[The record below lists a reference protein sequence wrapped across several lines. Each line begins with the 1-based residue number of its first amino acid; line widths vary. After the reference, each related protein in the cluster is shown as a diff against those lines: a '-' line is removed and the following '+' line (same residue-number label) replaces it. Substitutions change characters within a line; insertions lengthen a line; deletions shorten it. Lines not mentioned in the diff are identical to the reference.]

1 MAHSIRLAA
10 GAIGILA
17 AMAGPAYAQTYYGNL
32 PLIYDDQPSNLAI
45 PYSPEFAGQ
54 EQGNSNTAFGALSLY
69 TDFFGYFNGIDI
81 TPGEGTNNVAMG
93 AAALTN
99 DAAGTDSTALGFNTL
114 VSNGFNGDVLVGNTA
129 VGSGALYNNV
139 EGSSNVAVGYQAL
152 VNHNSGGDT
161 AAGWQA
167 LVSDT
172 TGYENTAFGSS
183 ALAFSQAG
191 IGNVAVGYG
200 SLYRNTAS
208 NNTAAGWQSLNANST
223 GMANTGFGTSVLFS
237 NTTGSNSSAFGYQA
251 LENSTGSDNIALG
264 FGAGGNLMTGSNDI
278 YIGVVGGGAAENGH
292 IRIGTHGKQTAAFLQ
307 GVYGAALTTDTPRAV
322 YVNSVGQLGYLPS
335 AQRYK
340 TDVVPMASATQ
351 RMEQLRPVTFRLKD
365 DASATVQYGLIA
377 EEVAKVY
384 PELVLRDAEG
394 RIDGVRYEELAPML
408 LDEVQLQ
415 QRKLAAQDERLAA
428 QARDLQDVRQEL
440 LEAKELK
447 QRVVELKAL
456 ALQAKASQVKLPA
469 AHALAQNM

>member
-1 MAHSIRLAA
+1 
-10 GAIGILA
+10 
-17 AMAGPAYAQTYYGNL
+17 MAGPAYAQTYYGNL
-32 PLIYDDQPSNLAI
+32 PLIYDDQPSDLLI
-45 PYSPEFAGQ
+45 PFSPEYGGR
-54 EQGNSNTAFGALSLY
+54 EQGYSNTGFGALALY
-69 TDFFGYFNGIDI
+69 TEFFGYGSDFGYV
-81 TPGEGTNNVAMG
+81 PGSGTNNVAMG
-93 AAALTN
+93 ASALTN
-99 DAAGTDSTALGFNTL
+99 DAAGTDGTALGFNTL
-114 VSNGFNGDVLVGNTA
+114 VYNGYSGLDALVGNTA
-129 VGSGALYNNV
+129 VGSGALYNNSD
-139 EGSSNVAVGYQAL
+139 GDTDVAVGFQAL
-152 VNHNSGGDT
+152 ANHDSGSDT

-172 TGYENTAFGSS
+172 SGYGNTAFGSS

-191 IGNVAVGYG
+191 VGNVAVGYG

-223 GMANTGFGTSVLFS
+223 GTANTGFGTSALLS
-237 NTTGSNSSAFGYQA
+237 NTTGNNSSAFGFGA
-251 LENSTGSDNIALG
+251 LENSTGSGNIALG
-264 FGAGGNLMTGSNDI
+264 FGAGGNLTTGSNDI
-278 YIGVVGGGAAENGH
+278 YIGVVGGAAAENRH
-292 IRIGTHGKQTAAFLQ
+292 IRIGTHGTHTAAFLQ
-307 GVYGAALTTDTPRAV
+307 GVYGAALTTDAPRAV

-340 TDVVPMASATQ
+340 TDVVPMGSATQ

-365 DASATVQYGLIA
+365 DASRKVQYGLIA

-428 QARDLQDVRQEL
+428 QAREFQDMRQQL
-440 LEAKELK
+440 LEARELER
-447 QRVVELKAL
+447 QFAELKAL
-456 ALQAKASQVKLPA
+456 AQQAKASQVKLPA
-469 AHALAQNM
+469 AQALAQQM

>member
-10 GAIGILA
+10 GAIGILV
-17 AMAGPAYAQTYYGNL
+17 AMAGPAYAQTSYGNL
-32 PLIYDDQPSNLAI
+32 PLIYDDEPSNLAI
-45 PYSPEFAGQ
+45 PYSDSAGQ
-54 EQGNSNTAFGALSLY
+54 EQGNSNTAFGAHALY
-69 TDFFGYFNGIDI
+69 TDFFGYLTDFGYV
-81 TPGEGTNNVAMG
+81 PGSGTNNVAIG

-99 DAAGTDSTALGFNTL
+99 DVAGTDSTALGFNAL
-114 VSNGFNGDVLVGNTA
+114 VYNGYNGDVLQGNTA

-139 EGSSNVAVGYQAL
+139 EGGSNVAVGFQAL
-152 VNHNSGGDT
+152 ANHNSEYDT

-191 IGNVAVGYG
+191 TGNVAIGYG

-208 NNTAAGWQSLNANST
+208 NNTAAGWQSLNANSIGT
-223 GMANTGFGTSVLFS
+223 ANTGFGTSALLS
-237 NTTGSNSSAFGYQA
+237 NTMGNNSSAFGFGA
-251 LENSTGSDNIALG
+251 LENSTGSGNIALG
-264 FGAGGNLMTGSNDI
+264 YNAGGNLTTGSNDI
-278 YIGVVGGGAAENGH
+278 YVGVVGGAAAENRH
-292 IRIGTHGKQTAAFLQ
+292 IRIGTHGTHTAAFLQ

-340 TDVVPMASATQ
+340 TDVAPMASATQ

-365 DASATVQYGLIA
+365 DASRTVQYGLIA

-428 QARDLQDVRQEL
+428 QARELQDMRQQL
-440 LEAKELK
+440 LEAKELER
-447 QRVVELKAL
+447 QFAELKAL
-456 ALQAKASQVKLPA
+456 ALHAKASPVKLPA
-469 AHALAQNM
+469 AQTLAQKM